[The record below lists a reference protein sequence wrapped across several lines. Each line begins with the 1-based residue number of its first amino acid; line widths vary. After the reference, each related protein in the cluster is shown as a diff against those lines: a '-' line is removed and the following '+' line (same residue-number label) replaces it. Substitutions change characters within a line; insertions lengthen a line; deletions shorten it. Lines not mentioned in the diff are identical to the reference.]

1 MCLSGLFPTPKP
13 MVATAPAP
21 PPAPSRADE
30 TSQAAVNQELN
41 DIRRRKGSEATL
53 LTGGLGDSSYGQNVQ
68 RKTALGS

>member
-1 MCLSGLFPTPKP
+1 MCLSSLFPQPKP
-13 MVATAPAP
+13 VTPTMPAP

-30 TSQAAVNQELN
+30 TNQAAVNQELN
-41 DIRRRKGSEATL
+41 DIRRRRGSEATL